1 MSTNNRSTSPV
12 LPDTMQAQVIRAF
25 GEPEVLKLETLPRP
39 APGPGEVLV
48 RQRATS
54 VNPVDYKFRRYG
66 PAAAPA
72 LPGVLGADVAGEVVA
87 IGAGVTAFAVGDA
100 VYGSAGGV
108 RDLPGA
114 YAEYINAD
122 ARLLA
127 RKPAKLDW
135 RETAALPLVSITAW
149 EGLVDRAR
157 VQPGD
162 RVLVLGGAGG
172 VGHIA
177 VQIAKARGAHV
188 TATVSS
194 DSKAALVRDLG
205 ADEVVNYREETVAA
219 YRQRLTGGVG
229 FDVVFDAVGGD
240 NLNIALQAA
249 RLNGQVVTI
258 VAMQQYDLSPLHLN
272 GLSLHVVM
280 MLIPMLHD
288 PVYRIDQHHQLNR
301 AHHGAILREIAKLA
315 DAGRLRPVLDTR
327 RFALAD
333 MADAHRHLESGAAV
347 GKVVV
352 DIA

>member
-1 MSTNNRSTSPV
+1 
-12 LPDTMQAQVIRAF
+12 MQAQLIRAF
-25 GEPEVLKLETLPRP
+25 GEPEVFQLETVTRP
-39 APGPGEVLV
+39 EAGPGQVLV

-54 VNPVDYKFRRYG
+54 VNPVDYKIRRHG
-66 PAAAPA
+66 PALGPVLPA
-72 LPGVLGADVAGEVVA
+72 VLGADVAGEVVA
-87 IGAGVTAFAVGDA
+87 VGAGVTAFKVGDE

-108 RDLPGA
+108 RGLPGA
-114 YAEYINAD
+114 YAEYVNAD

-127 RKPAKLDW
+127 AKPKTLSW

-157 VQPGD
+157 IQPGEK
-162 RVLVLGGAGG
+162 VLVLGGAGG

-194 DSKAALVRDLG
+194 ATKAALVRELG
-205 ADEVVNYREETVAA
+205 ADAVVNYREETVAD
-219 YRQRLTGGVG
+219 YVQRLTDGAG

-240 NLNIALQAA
+240 NLNTALQAA

-258 VAMQQYDLSPLHLN
+258 VASQQYDLTPMHLK
-272 GLSLHVVM
+272 GLSLHVVF

-288 PVYRIDQHHQLNR
+288 PKHRLDR
-301 AHHGAILREIAKLA
+301 AHHGQILREVAKLA
-315 DAGRLRPVLDTR
+315 DAGQLRPVLDSAA
-327 RFALAD
+327 FALAD
-333 MADAHRHLESGAAV
+333 MAAAHRRLESGAAV

-352 DIA
+352 EIG